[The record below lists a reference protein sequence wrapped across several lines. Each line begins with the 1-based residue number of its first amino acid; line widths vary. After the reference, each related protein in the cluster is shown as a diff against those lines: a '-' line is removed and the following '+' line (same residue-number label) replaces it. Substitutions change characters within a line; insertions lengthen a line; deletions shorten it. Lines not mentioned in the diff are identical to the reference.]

1 MGEWIAIASLALTV
15 GGVIAGFISK
25 FSKMELRIEKNEER
39 DKEEREKNDKKFD
52 ELYQASHKNNENL
65 VELNTTIKMLV
76 TNLNTQYERFDKRFT
91 SIESKLDELSKK
103 SRTTTRK

>member
-1 MGEWIAIASLALTV
+1 MGEWIAIATLALTI
-15 GGVIAGFISK
+15 GGVIAAVSGK
-25 FSKMELRIEKNEER
+25 FSKMELQIETNEKR

-76 TNLNTQYERFDKRFT
+76 TNLNTQYAGFDKRFT